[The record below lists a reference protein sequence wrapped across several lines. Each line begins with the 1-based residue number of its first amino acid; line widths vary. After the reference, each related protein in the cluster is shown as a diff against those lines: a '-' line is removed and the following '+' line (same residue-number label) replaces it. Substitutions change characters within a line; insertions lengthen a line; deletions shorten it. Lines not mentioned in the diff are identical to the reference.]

1 MKKALIICFVF
12 LCVSLSAKSQA
23 TQVCQPDSATIYFD
37 MSTNP
42 QWYYGGVWNF
52 QCTYDANG
60 LLEAM
65 SNGVTLDD
73 DCIYRGY
80 HYSYD
85 MNHNTT
91 HTEYTG
97 YDCSGPGVQY
107 KTENVF
113 QHNLIKSQTKYV
125 NSAHK
130 QWAFADS
137 TSFHYDKHDRLET
150 KESFNAERV
159 HTSTVHYKY
168 TDQEKVITTEKLDNN
183 LWKPVKRETQTY
195 STTDNL
201 LNLMTETYNDGAF
214 HNSTLITYS
223 YDEQNHCTS
232 VLTQKWENESWENVK
247 MVINGYNDN
256 GHLTVAKLMQWQ
268 EETFVDANR
277 AVYELN
283 EDGYPT
289 AVFFEKWN
297 EDDWVEGTWVSDF
310 HVYSENHLNRQ
321 NKELCQTDVR
331 RIEIH
336 YANTP
341 MPDYDVEE
349 HPTEQA
355 FATIH
360 PNPTT
365 GLVIITGKALK
376 QAEVLNT
383 LGQCVATTQGQGET
397 LQINIANLPTG
408 VYFVRVMDEEGRKC
422 IRKVVKE

>member
-1 MKKALIICFVF
+1 MKKALVLSFVF
-12 LCVSLSAKSQA
+12 LCLSLSAKSQT

-52 QCTYDANG
+52 RCTYDANG
-60 LLEAM
+60 LLDAM
-65 SNGVTLDD
+65 SNGVTLED

-80 HYSYD
+80 RYGYD
-85 MNHNTT
+85 TNHNTT
-91 HTEYTG
+91 CTEYTG

-113 QHNLIKSQTKYV
+113 QHNLIRSQTKYV
-125 NSAHK
+125 HSAHK

-137 TSFHYDKHDRLET
+137 TSFHYDKLDRLET

-159 HTSTVHYKY
+159 HTSTVHYEY
-168 TDQEKVITTEKLDNN
+168 TDRQTVMTTEKLNN
-183 LWKPVKRETQTY
+183 DVWMPTKRETRTY
-195 STTDNL
+195 SDAEAL
-201 LNLMTETYNDGAF
+201 LNVMTETYSDGAF
-214 HNSTLITYS
+214 HNSTLVTYS

-232 VLTQKWENESWENVK
+232 VLTQKWENAAWENVK
-247 MVINGYNDN
+247 MVVNGYDDN
-256 GHLTVAKLMQWQ
+256 GHLSVAKLMQWQ

-283 EDGYPT
+283 EAGYPIV
-289 AVFFEKWN
+289 VFFEKWN
-297 EDDWVEGTWVSDF
+297 GDDWVEGTWVSDF

-321 NKELCQTDVR
+321 DKELCQTDVR

-341 MPDYDVEE
+341 MPDYDVKEQ
-349 HPTEQA
+349 PTEQA

-365 GLVIITGKALK
+365 GFVAITGKDLR

-383 LGQCVATTQGQGET
+383 LGQQVATALGNGET
-397 LQINIANLPTG
+397 LQIDIANLPTG
-408 VYFVRVMDEEGRKC
+408 IYFVRVTDKEGRKC
-422 IRKVVKE
+422 VRKVVKE

>member
-1 MKKALIICFVF
+1 
-12 LCVSLSAKSQA
+12 
-23 TQVCQPDSATIYFD
+23 
-37 MSTNP
+37 
-42 QWYYGGVWNF
+42 
-52 QCTYDANG
+52 
-60 LLEAM
+60 
-65 SNGVTLDD
+65 
-73 DCIYRGY
+73 
-80 HYSYD
+80 
-85 MNHNTT
+85 
-91 HTEYTG
+91 
-97 YDCSGPGVQY
+97 
-107 KTENVF
+107 
-113 QHNLIKSQTKYV
+113 
-125 NSAHK
+125 
-130 QWAFADS
+130 
-137 TSFHYDKHDRLET
+137 
-150 KESFNAERV
+150 
-159 HTSTVHYKY
+159 
-168 TDQEKVITTEKLDNN
+168 
-183 LWKPVKRETQTY
+183 
-195 STTDNL
+195 
-201 LNLMTETYNDGAF
+201 
-214 HNSTLITYS
+214 
-223 YDEQNHCTS
+223 
-232 VLTQKWENESWENVK
+232 

-365 GLVIITGKALK
+365 GLVTITGKALK

-408 VYFVRVMDEEGRKC
+408 VYFVRVTDEEGRKC
-422 IRKVVKE
+422 VRKVVKE